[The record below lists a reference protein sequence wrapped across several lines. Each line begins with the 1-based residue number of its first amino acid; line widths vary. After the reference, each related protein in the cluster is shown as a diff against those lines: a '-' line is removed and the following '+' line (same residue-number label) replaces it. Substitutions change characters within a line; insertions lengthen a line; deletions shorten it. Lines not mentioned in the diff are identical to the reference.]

1 VLSESGAAE
10 LFDLAGRDLTA
21 LFERHLGGEAGG
33 FELDVSATLARQS
46 AQRRATAPNVLGL
59 LRGGDRA
66 LRGEFVL
73 YTAHLDHLG
82 IRPGT
87 AGDEIHNGA
96 YDNAAG
102 VAAVLEI
109 ARAMTRASPR
119 PRRSIIFAAVTAE
132 EKGLQGSQYLA
143 THTPVPIEDIV
154 ANINIDM
161 PYLGFPIA
169 DVEGFGVEHSTL
181 HLALTRATGQL
192 GLTLTPD
199 PRPELVRFIR
209 SDQFSFV
216 ERGVPSLILK
226 PGSKSADAAIDGGAR
241 LEAFLRDH
249 YHRPSDDL
257 DLPFSEQAAE
267 RFVRAAL
274 LLGLD
279 VANDDRRPEWNDND
293 FFGDRF
299 ARRPPSR

>member
-1 VLSESGAAE
+1 
-10 LFDLAGRDLTA
+10 
-21 LFERHLGGEAGG
+21 
-33 FELDVSATLARQS
+33 
-46 AQRRATAPNVLGL
+46 
-59 LRGGDRA
+59 
-66 LRGEFVL
+66 
-73 YTAHLDHLG
+73 
-82 IRPGT
+82 
-87 AGDEIHNGA
+87 
-96 YDNAAG
+96 
-102 VAAVLEI
+102 
-109 ARAMTRASPR
+109 
-119 PRRSIIFAAVTAE
+119 
-132 EKGLQGSQYLA
+132 
-143 THTPVPIEDIV
+143 
-154 ANINIDM
+154 
-161 PYLGFPIA
+161 
-169 DVEGFGVEHSTL
+169 
-181 HLALTRATGQL
+181 
-192 GLTLTPD
+192 LTLTPD

-216 ERGVPSLILK
+216 ERGVPSLNLK
-226 PGSKSADAAIDGGAR
+226 PGSKSVDAAIDGGAR